1 MKDKRLTP
9 LNAAELGAGIG
20 LLFVCI
26 VCVLLDLEH
35 IEIYLP
41 LSSIGL
47 MMATGVFSAKSGK
60 KCTQKET
67 HNL

>member
-1 MKDKRLTP
+1 MKILRNKTQ
-9 LNAAELGAGIG
+9 AAELGAGTG
-20 LLFVCI
+20 LLLVCI
-26 VCVLLDLEH
+26 VCMLLDWEH

-67 HNL
+67 NSL